1 MKSIAEDLNKTEE
14 EAQEIYDA
22 VMTNISGLKRL
33 MDESQEFARQHGYVE
48 DKWGRRRHIP
58 DMQLEPYVLTAK
70 GNADFDP
77 FFDSEALGVV
87 LDSDR
92 QKQELIEELKNAKWK
107 TQKDKVKMK
116 IEQAGFILRENTK
129 KIEDATRQCVN
140 SRIQGSAATQSKIA
154 VRLIG
159 TNEELKKLGFHMAI
173 LVHDEVLGE
182 VPYITANEATKV
194 FVQCMLNSSK
204 DLRTGAACDA
214 SRCLCWYGEE
224 LEDSDLTIENLRKLK
239 HEYYGYPLS

>member
-1 MKSIAEDLNKTEE
+1 MEE
-14 EAQEIYDA
+14 SEN
-22 VMTNISGLKRL
+22 M
-33 MDESQEFARQHGYVE
+33 ARQYGYVE
-48 DKWGRRRHIP
+48 TKWGRRRHIP

-129 KIEDATRQCVN
+129 KIEDAKRQTVN
-140 SRIQGSAATQSKIA
+140 SRIQGLSASP
-154 VRLIG
+154 L
-159 TNEELKKLGFHMAI
+159 
-173 LVHDEVLGE
+173 
-182 VPYITANEATKV
+182 
-194 FVQCMLNSSK
+194 
-204 DLRTGAACDA
+204 AA
-214 SRCLCWYGEE
+214 
-224 LEDSDLTIENLRKLK
+224 
-239 HEYYGYPLS
+239 